1 MAVRISNCA
10 HNEVGKWI
18 GGKAGDQT
26 GHEWEIRDWYKYSKG
41 WKCVLRYPDK
51 SVREKFADLGEK
63 AARNNNIGYD
73 MGVDRDTYWPL
84 LVKANY
90 DPSKIAKPCETDCSG
105 GVIADV
111 RATGF
116 LMNIPA
122 LRNIT
127 STYTKNMRSGFKA
140 AGFIVLT
147 DSKYLTSSD
156 YLLRG
161 DILLNDDH
169 HTCTVLDNG
178 AKSGSSSSSSTAKK
192 SVSEIAKEV
201 IAGKWGNGAVR
212 ISKLKA
218 AGYDPTAVQKEVD
231 RLLAAE
237 KPKNPYPTPT
247 VNVKKGSKGNN
258 VRWVQWELKRLG
270 YDLGKYGIDGDFG
283 SATDKAVR
291 AFQKKHKLTVDGI
304 VGKNTRA
311 ALKAS

>member
-1 MAVRISNCA
+1 MGS
-10 HNEVGKWI
+10 
-18 GGKAGDQT
+18 D
-26 GHEWEIRDWYKYSKG
+26 
-41 WKCVLRYPDK
+41 RY
-51 SVREKFADLGEK
+51 
-63 AARNNNIGYD
+63 
-73 MGVDRDTYWPL
+73 TYWTL

-111 RATGF
+111 RAAGF

-178 AKSGSSSSSSTAKK
+178 PKSGGSSSSSSTAKK

-201 IAGKWGNGAVR
+201 IAGKWGNGEVR

-231 RLLAAE
+231 KLLAAE
-237 KPKNPYPTPT
+237 KPKNPYATPT
-247 VNVKKGSKGNN
+247 VIVKKGMNGNH
-258 VRWVQWELKRLG
+258 VRWVQWELRQAG
-270 YDLGKYGIDGDFG
+270 YSLAPYGIDGDFG
-283 SATDKAVR
+283 SVTDKAVR
-291 AFQKKHKLTVDGI
+291 AFQKKYGLTVDGQ
-304 VGKNTRA
+304 VGKYTRA
-311 ALKAS
+311 KLKAV